1 MEKRT
6 ERLVVLL
13 TKSEKKSL
21 EKEAKDKNTIVSLL
35 ARKKLFDKEDR

>member
-1 MEKRT
+1 MENRT

-13 TKSEKKSL
+13 TPSEKKSL

-35 ARKKLFDKEDR
+35 ARKKLFDKGE